1 MSIPCCQVCREGTV
15 FIATKSYV
23 TYMIA
28 AILLG
33 GPACALALSAV
44 YEAHA
49 HAVASERSLGLT
61 RDSVAT
67 RMQSL
72 YLLLLVVIIGAC
84 ALVVETATPAELLM
98 YGGGV
103 HGALHYIFWPADYFQ
118 NSTLTWLSPLSA
130 MMLCEW
136 CATLLLGN
144 LIAVR
149 GGHQSNEGITGTLVD
164 EVVGTKYDMAVRIVI
179 INVLAYPA
187 PQLGLGF
194 YLLLEARS
202 LTSQPILA
210 CCGKVAPKKVS
221 AEALAAWRSAQKG
234 HLARAANERA
244 AAANASL
251 LAVMH

>member
-1 MSIPCCQVCREGTV
+1 MVSTAKVVITCAGPFSTHGGE
-15 FIATKSYV
+15 
-23 TYMIA
+23 
-28 AILLG
+28 AIL
-33 GPACALALSAV
+33 
-44 YEAHA
+44 
-49 HAVASERSLGLT
+49 
-61 RDSVAT
+61 
-67 RMQSL
+67 
-72 YLLLLVVIIGAC
+72 GAC
-84 ALVVETATPAELLM
+84 ALVVETATPAELLV

-103 HGALHYIFWPADYFQ
+103 HGVLHYLFWPADYFQ
-118 NSTLTWLSPLSA
+118 HSTLTWLSPFSA
-130 MMLCEW
+130 MMLSEW
-136 CATLLLGN
+136 CATLVLGN

-149 GGHQSNEGITGTLVD
+149 GGQESNEGLAHTLID
-164 EVVGTKYDMAVRIVI
+164 GMGAKYDMALRIGV

-202 LTSQPILA
+202 STSQPILA
-210 CCGKVAPKKVS
+210 CCGKVAPQKVS